1 MKNSA
6 FIILIFV
13 FLFACKKDIPV
24 TEPDPVNNVNGYDTL
39 KPLNYYPVYPG
50 SYWKYLENDTD
61 TVIHS
66 TSSSYL
72 PHSYLSYKG
81 LDGYGNYVEQY
92 SDTVYVPF
100 LNNNPIYQYHKIQYV
115 APPFGGNY
123 TQWPILS
130 ETVGFQFERNWEE
143 TQYGDFREHVKVVQK
158 TVNNDQDSVIILKGH
173 WVLGPNINKIT
184 TEVYI
189 KDIGLSSH
197 FLIDTVA
204 MDTINKLQLINYHI
218 NK

>member
-1 MKNSA
+1 
-6 FIILIFV
+6 
-13 FLFACKKDIPV
+13 
-24 TEPDPVNNVNGYDTL
+24 
-39 KPLNYYPVYPG
+39 
-50 SYWKYLENDTD
+50 
-61 TVIHS
+61 
-66 TSSSYL
+66 
-72 PHSYLSYKG
+72 
-81 LDGYGNYVEQY
+81 
-92 SDTVYVPF
+92 
-100 LNNNPIYQYHKIQYV
+100 
-115 APPFGGNY
+115 
-123 TQWPILS
+123 LS
-130 ETVGFQFERNWEE
+130 ETLGFQFARNWEE